1 MPRERSFSEPEV
13 VDRLADAFT
22 THGFGGT
29 SMAVLQE
36 ATGLGKQSLYNAFGD
51 KAALYRLAVEGAVAR
66 FSAGL
71 SAAQAAPDGR
81 AALALL
87 FERLIEDCRS
97 EQPSRQRCIVTC
109 GLLEDLDDP
118 ALRSLLEHKWLAT
131 HEFIRSQV
139 ERGQRDGS
147 IASPRPSAALAD
159 QLMLAVGGLRV
170 MARVPGGA
178 QRLAHSV
185 AAQLT
190 LLDGP

>member
-13 VDRLADAFT
+13 VERLADAFT

-51 KAALYRLAVEGAVAR
+51 KAAMYRQAVEGSVSR
-66 FSAGL
+66 FSACL
-71 SAAQAAPDGR
+71 PAVQAAPDGR
-81 AALALL
+81 AALARL
-87 FERLIEDCRS
+87 FERLVEDCRS
-97 EQPSRQRCIVTC
+97 DQPSRQRCIVTC
-109 GLLEDLDDP
+109 GLLEDLEDP
-118 ALRSLLEHKWLAT
+118 ALRGLLEHKWLAT

-147 IASPRPSAALAD
+147 IASRRPSAELAD
-159 QLMLAVGGLRV
+159 QLMLAVSGLRV

-178 QRLAHSV
+178 QRLEHSV
-185 AAQLT
+185 AAQLA
-190 LLDGP
+190 LLDSG